1 MKTKHIILTL
11 MQTLVKFA
19 LDVAKHQPTDR
30 EALKALSA
38 LLTEVQLTI
47 IGELEPE
54 VAAEARRLMAEGE
67 VEAAR
72 ESCVGGV
79 Q

>member
-1 MKTKHIILTL
+1 MKTKHIIFSL
-11 MQTLVKFA
+11 MQTLVEFA
-19 LDVAKHQPTDR
+19 HDVAKHQPTERD
-30 EALKALSA
+30 ALKALSA

-47 IGELEPE
+47 INELEPE
-54 VAAEARRLMAEGE
+54 VAAEARRLIAEEE